1 MVSPEVC
8 PCLLCREDP
17 SHAEA
22 PRHRYLRALLGRL
35 DEQQRRWAAAIEALR
50 YGHGGTRLV
59 SAITGL
65 DGKTILRGRREL
77 QAGMAS
83 DPGRRVRR
91 PGAGR
96 KPSEK
101 KSPVSSSA

>member
-1 MVSPEVC
+1 M
-8 PCLLCREDP
+8 
-17 SHAEA
+17 
-22 PRHRYLRALLGRL
+22 YLRALLARL

-50 YGHGGTRLV
+50 YGHGGTSLV
-59 SAITGL
+59 AEITGL

-77 QAGMAS
+77 QAGTAS
-83 DPGRRVRR
+83 EQTGRIRR

-101 KSPVSSSA
+101 KSPASSSA